1 MRRKSL
7 IHAIVKP
14 PDKQSSNNNSS
25 CTMKRSNHK
34 YFTSVEIF
42 ELICKYTIMKI
53 WKFDAKK
60 MLSVESS
67 NRIKRLNRFTR
78 LESKKL
84 YTVLFHSVYSL
95 PIVIAHFISYQR
107 LKHLI
112 LVKLVAIIRC
122 IDRSAVIGRIRL
134 LITGVAPG

>member
-25 CTMKRSNHK
+25 CTKKRSNHK

-60 MLSVESS
+60 MLSVE
-67 NRIKRLNRFTR
+67 
-78 LESKKL
+78 
-84 YTVLFHSVYSL
+84 
-95 PIVIAHFISYQR
+95 FISQFNSSRNVLASNFDFFFPMSVEITVAVEPYES
-107 LKHLI
+107 LGKHPTEGGIEWI
-112 LVKLVAIIRC
+112 LPLF
-122 IDRSAVIGRIRL
+122 DNEG
-134 LITGVAPG
+134 

>member
-42 ELICKYTIMKI
+42 QLIYKYTIMKI
-53 WKFDAKK
+53 WRCDAKK
-60 MLSVESS
+60 ILSVE
-67 NRIKRLNRFTR
+67 L
-78 LESKKL
+78 
-84 YTVLFHSVYSL
+84 
-95 PIVIAHFISYQR
+95 ISQFN
-107 LKHLI
+107 
-112 LVKLVAIIRC
+112 
-122 IDRSAVIGRIRL
+122 SQ
-134 LITGVAPG
+134 

>member
-1 MRRKSL
+1 MRRKLL

-60 MLSVESS
+60 MLSVELISQFNSSS
-67 NRIKRLNRFTR
+67 NVLASNFDFFFPMSVEI
-78 LESKKL
+78 
-84 YTVLFHSVYSL
+84 TV
-95 PIVIAHFISYQR
+95 
-107 LKHLI
+107 
-112 LVKLVAIIRC
+112 
-122 IDRSAVIGRIRL
+122 AVE
-134 LITGVAPG
+134 PY

>member
-53 WKFDAKK
+53 WKFDAEK
-60 MLSVESS
+60 MLSVE
-67 NRIKRLNRFTR
+67 
-78 LESKKL
+78 
-84 YTVLFHSVYSL
+84 
-95 PIVIAHFISYQR
+95 FISQFNSSRNVLASNFDFSFPMSVEITVAVEPYESLGDIQ
-107 LKHLI
+107 LKVGLN
-112 LVKLVAIIRC
+112 
-122 IDRSAVIGRIRL
+122 
-134 LITGVAPG
+134 